1 MRGGI
6 SLHTDRAADY
16 FHIVDGPVV
25 VVRLHMA
32 DVLNGHHP
40 RVDPPEDGVLPVQP
54 RRGRKRN
61 EELQYRG
68 GDGGSVGGG

>member
-32 DVLNGHHP
+32 DILNGHHP

-54 RRGRKRN
+54 LKQGTIVEPVLCIR
-61 EELQYRG
+61 
-68 GDGGSVGGG
+68 S